1 MEPLQYSHEKLVELC
16 KRYHVQRLSL
26 FGSRLKGTAR
36 PDSDIDILVE
46 FEPNAALGFKYFR
59 LEDELSKL
67 FHNKVDLSTPGFLS
81 QFFREEVLKSA
92 RPLYVAN

>member
-1 MEPLQYSHEKLVELC
+1 MQPLQYSPEKLAELC

-46 FEPNAALGFKYFR
+46 FEPGKTPGLAFFR
-59 LEDELSKL
+59 LEDELSQL
-67 FHNKVDLSTPGFLS
+67 FGGDVELSTPHFLS
-81 QFFREEVLKSA
+81 TYFRDEVVKSA
-92 RPLYVAN
+92 RPLYDA